1 MPLPALC
8 VTVFVCKIMSEIL
21 KECFLQPISHNHPP
35 IRINTEQT
43 IVGRSPE
50 TLIQDQNCSRKQVC
64 LKANLKDGYVLVK
77 TLGLNSSVLSGKE
90 MQRNVGYEA
99 VEGDTIEL
107 LPGLYKYV
115 LKFVYETATPNQLP
129 DEQSS
134 SEMKHNI
141 KAEETQEEKKHK
153 AQKDGSIGNSSGS
166 GSSKRSR
173 DGETAAVE
181 STSKR
186 SKVVLPETI
195 IPVKQEPETKPK
207 LTPKT
212 PTTADT
218 WQAVDGKL
226 LHIYTSAGVM
236 ASEKIAA
243 YDMDGTLIKTK
254 SGNVFPKSIDDWQIA
269 FSEVPNKLKTLHRN
283 GFKLVI
289 FTNQAGIGKG
299 KVRIEDFRQ
308 KIESLVRKLGVPM
321 QVFIST
327 GPGVYRKPRIGM
339 WQTLCDRQNDGIP
352 IDVARSFYV
361 GDAAGRPEQ
370 QKPFKRRKDHSCADR
385 LLALNVGIS
394 FQTPEQHFQNKR
406 ETDQWTRPEF
416 DPKEVCDAMD
426 KAVNVPLL
434 SPISARLTGDG
445 QEVIVMVGFPGSG
458 KSHFVRQQ
466 LAPKGYEIVNR
477 DTLGSWQRCV
487 VHMETCLR
495 QGKSVVIDNLNPD
508 VESRKRYLLV
518 AARMKV
524 PVRCFVMDVGYKH
537 ARHNNEFRELTDNTH
552 STISEMVFNSY
563 KSKYKEPTMVEGFTE
578 IVRVKFVPKFT
589 SKSHEQLYRM
599 YLLEK

>member
-1 MPLPALC
+1 
-8 VTVFVCKIMSEIL
+8 MSEIL
-21 KECFLQPISHNHPP
+21 KECFLQPVTNTHPP

-43 IVGRSPE
+43 IIGRSPE
-50 TLIQDQNCSRKQVC
+50 TQIQDANCSRKQVC

-77 TLGLNSSVLSGKE
+77 TLGLNPSVLSGKE
-90 MQRNVGYEA
+90 MHRNVGYEA

-107 LPGLYKYV
+107 LPGMYKYV
-115 LKFVYETATPNQLP
+115 FKFVYEPAPPDQLP
-129 DEQSS
+129 SEQSS
-134 SEMKHNI
+134 S
-141 KAEETQEEKKHK
+141 KAKQESKADDSLGERKHK
-153 AQKDGSIGNSSGS
+153 THKESS
-166 GSSKRSR
+166 SSKRSR
-173 DGETAAVE
+173 DGEMTAVE

-186 SKVVLPETI
+186 SKVALPESPA
-195 IPVKQEPETKPK
+195 PVKQETKP
-207 LTPKT
+207 TPKP
-212 PTTADT
+212 PTKEDA
-218 WQAVDGKL
+218 WESVDGKL
-226 LHIYTSAGVM
+226 LHIYTSAGVI

-269 FSEVPNKLKTLHRN
+269 FPEVPGKLKSLHRN

-327 GPGVYRKPRIGM
+327 GPGMYRKPRTGM
-339 WQTLCDRQNDGIP
+339 WQTLCDRRNDGVP
-352 IDVARSFYV
+352 IDRARSFYV
-361 GDAAGRPEQ
+361 GDAAGRPELK
-370 QKPFKRRKDHSCADR
+370 KPVKRKKDHSCADR

-394 FQTPEQHFQNKR
+394 FHTPEQHFQNQP
-406 ETDQWTRPEF
+406 ETDHWTRPEF
-416 DPKEVCDAMD
+416 DPKEICDA
-426 KAVNVPLL
+426 AEGAANVSLL
-434 SPISARLTGDG
+434 SPAGSRLTGTA

-487 VHMETCLR
+487 VQMETSLR
-495 QGKSVVIDNLNPD
+495 QGKCVVIDNLNPD

-518 AARMKV
+518 AARLKV

-537 ARHNNEFRELTDNTH
+537 ARHNNEFRELTDRTH
-552 STISEMVFNSY
+552 TTISEMVFNSY
-563 KSKYKEPTMVEGFTE
+563 KSKYKEPTVAEGFTE
-578 IVRVKFVPKFT
+578 IVRVKFVPKFAA
-589 SKSHEQLYRM
+589 KSHEELYRM